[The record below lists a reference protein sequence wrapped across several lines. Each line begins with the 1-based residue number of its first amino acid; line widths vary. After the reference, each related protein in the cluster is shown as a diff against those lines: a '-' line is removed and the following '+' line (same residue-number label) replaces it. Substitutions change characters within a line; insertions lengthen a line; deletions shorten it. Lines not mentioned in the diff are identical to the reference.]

1 MNQKFEEYIQGN
13 IPVVVDFFDDF
24 TDSCDKVDLLLKDI
38 KSIVGASAT
47 ILKMNIENNKFY
59 RDKYKVYA
67 VPTIIIF
74 KRGKLL
80 LRNSGGAS
88 KTEII
93 RCIAQNVN

>member
-1 MNQKFEEYIQGN
+1 MNQKFEEYIHGN

-47 ILKMNIENNKFY
+47 ILKMNIESNKFY

-80 LRNSGGAS
+80 LRKSGGVS